1 MRTAMLRKTMLK
13 RWTGKLLLPGAAA
26 ALVLCCSFSQQ
37 RSVKAGTEADEAAAA
52 RHAFSE
58 KVAARYNFRFGKTLP
73 FLPSNATTDTGEFI
87 NPTSFYTADYCGHC
101 HQEAHQQWRESAHSN
116 SNRAP
121 WYLKN
126 VGLLNSE
133 KGIEFSRHCEGCHDP
148 IALVSGALTEG
159 APKKRPYDQDG
170 VTCTV
175 CHSIVKGDTRGTGS
189 YVMGI
194 PAVLVDD
201 EGKPITRMVSD
212 TEILTH
218 LDRHSKAVM
227 KDFYRTSEFCASC
240 HKAALPKALND
251 YKWQRAIFLYDEWQ
265 NSSFAK
271 QSPLPFY
278 TKDTV
283 STCQTCHMQREPVK
297 TTDYGAKKGMLA
309 SHRWL
314 GANTMVPKYY
324 GFDEQA
330 RRVVEFLQNNVFNV
344 DIFALEHGEQDSATS
359 ATDIA
364 SPVVQ
369 AQTGSEKPQALI
381 APLGLTSF
389 RIAPGELVTANVVI
403 QNKGIAHS
411 HVPEQRD
418 MYESWVAF
426 TVKDSTGKIIED
438 SGFIKPGGELD
449 ERAHSFTNRL
459 INVKGTLNARHEVWN
474 NRVVAYNNTIQSG
487 RSQLVRYSFHMPAS
501 GDVTITAT
509 VKYRRFDQ
517 HFIDFALSRGYQQ
530 PIVDMVSQT
539 RTIHVGDNA
548 PAPLSAA
555 EAKVENKEW
564 MRWNNYGIAL
574 LDAQQYAASVASF
587 QRVQKLRPDYA
598 DSYTNQAIVD
608 ILWEKYD
615 DARPS
620 LAKALSLAPGNARA
634 LYYRALVER
643 NEGNLDLAIEDLQ
656 AVAKAFPQSR
666 DAHRELGFSY
676 YQQHKYPLARAEYES
691 VQSIDPDDL
700 SAHYNLAILYR
711 RTGMKDKAA
720 IEAAKFADQKDDPT
734 ASTYALEYL
743 RNHNEIANESVVW
756 HVHELDAPAHTAPVV
771 APTSAN
777 MVGGGTQ

>member
-1 MRTAMLRKTMLK
+1 MHRAKDLK
-13 RWTGKLLLPGAAA
+13 RPTSRFLILSAA
-26 ALVLCCSFSQQ
+26 ALPVIFLAAWMANPH
-37 RSVKAGTEADEAAAA
+37 RAVKAGTEADEAAAA

-58 KVAARYNFRFGKTLP
+58 KASQKYNFRYGKEFP

-87 NPTSFYTADYCGHC
+87 SPKSFYTAEYCGHC
-101 HQEAHQQWRESAHSN
+101 HQEAHTQWRESAHSN
-116 SNRAP
+116 ANRAP
-121 WYLKN
+121 WYLRN
-126 VGLLNSE
+126 VGLLNTE

-170 VTCTV
+170 VTCSV
-175 CHSIVKGDTRGTGS
+175 CHSITKGDTRGTGS
-189 YVMGI
+189 YVMGV
-194 PAVLVDD
+194 PAVLVDED
-201 EGKPITRMVSD
+201 GKPITREVSD
-212 TEILTH
+212 AEILTH

-227 KDFYRTSEFCASC
+227 KDFYKTSEFCASC

-265 NSSFAK
+265 QSSFAK

-283 STCQTCHMQREPVK
+283 STCQTCHMQREPLK
-297 TTDYGAKKGMLA
+297 TTDYGAKKGQLA

-314 GANTMVPKYY
+314 GANTVVPKYY
-324 GFDEQA
+324 GFDDQA
-330 RRVVEFLQNNVFNV
+330 TRIVQFLQANVFNV
-344 DIFALEHGEQDSATS
+344 DIFALERGEEADVAAGISEAAPQTS
-359 ATDIA
+359 
-364 SPVVQ
+364 P
-369 AQTGSEKPQALI
+369 GKPQSLI

-389 RIAPGELVTANVVI
+389 KISPGELVTANVII

-426 TVKDSTGKIIED
+426 TVKDGTGKVIDD
-438 SGFIKPGGELD
+438 SGFIKNNGDLD

-459 INVKGTLNARHEVWN
+459 INVKGTLNGHHEVWD

-487 RSQLVRYSFHMPAS
+487 RSQLVRYSFHMPKTA
-501 GDVTITAT
+501 GGEVTVTAT
-509 VKYRRFDQ
+509 VKYRRFNQ
-517 HFIDFALSRGYQQ
+517 HFMDFGVNKNHYEM
-530 PIVDMVSQT
+530 PTVDMVSQS

-548 PAPLSAA
+548 ATSLSPA
-555 EAKVENKEW
+555 EAKLENKEW

-574 LDAQQYAASVASF
+574 LDAQQYAASVAAF

-598 DSYTNQAIVD
+598 DSFTNQAIVD

-620 LAKALSLAPGNARA
+620 LAKALTLAPGNARA

-643 NEGNLDLAIEDLQ
+643 NEGNLDLAIEDLKL
-656 AVAKAFPQSR
+656 VAKAFPQSR
-666 DAHRELGFSY
+666 DAHRELGFAY
-676 YQQHKYPLARAEYES
+676 YQQHKYPLARAEYEY

-711 RTGMKDKAA
+711 RLGIKDKAA

-743 RNHNEIANESVVW
+743 RSHNEIANESVVW
-756 HVHELDAPAHTAPVV
+756 HVHELDAPAQKVVPVV
-771 APTSAN
+771 APASGD
-777 MVGGGTQ
+777 MVGGGSQ

>member
-1 MRTAMLRKTMLK
+1 MKFKQKSAGRFLIASLAVLPVLGLVVWMTTAQRT
-13 RWTGKLLLPGAAA
+13 
-26 ALVLCCSFSQQ
+26 
-37 RSVKAGTEADEAAAA
+37 VKAGTEADEAAAA

-58 KVAARYNFRFGKTLP
+58 KAGAKYNFRYGKQFP
-73 FLPSNATTDTGEFI
+73 FLPSNAATDTGEFI
-87 NPTSFYTADYCGHC
+87 SPQSFYTAEYCGHC

-121 WYLKN
+121 WYLRN
-126 VGLLNSE
+126 VGLLNTE

-175 CHSIVKGDTRGTGS
+175 CHSIAKVDTRGTGS
-189 YVMGI
+189 YTMGV
-194 PAVLVDD
+194 PAVLVDED
-201 EGKPITRMVSD
+201 GKPITRQVTD
-212 TEILTH
+212 AEILTH

-227 KDFYRTSEFCASC
+227 KDFYRTSEFCSSC
-240 HKAALPKALND
+240 HKAALPRALND
-251 YKWQRAIFLYDEWQ
+251 YKWQRAISLYDEWQ

-278 TKDTV
+278 VKDSV
-283 STCQTCHMQREPVK
+283 STCQTCHMQREPLK
-297 TTDYGAKKGMLA
+297 LTDYGAKKGQLA

-314 GANTMVPKYY
+314 GANTIVPKYY
-324 GFDEQA
+324 GFSEQA
-330 RRVVEFLQNNVFNV
+330 TRIVQFLQANVFNV
-344 DIFALEHGEQDSATS
+344 DIFALETGDPADGVS
-359 ATDIA
+359 
-364 SPVVQ
+364 
-369 AQTGSEKPQALI
+369 AQTASAQPQSLI
-381 APLGLTSF
+381 APLGLTTF
-389 RIAPGELVTANVVI
+389 KTTPGELVTASVVI

-426 TVKDSTGKIIED
+426 TVKDASGKVLEE
-438 SGFIKPGGELD
+438 SGFIKPNGDLE

-459 INVKGTLNARHEVWN
+459 VNIKGTLNSEHQVWN

-487 RSQLVRYSFHMPAS
+487 RSQLIRYSFHMPSAAT
-501 GDVTITAT
+501 GDVTLTAT

-517 HFIDFALSRGYQQ
+517 HFMDFGVNKHYEQ
-530 PIVDMVSQT
+530 PIVDMVSQS
-539 RTIHVGDNA
+539 RVIHIGDNP
-548 PAPLSAA
+548 PAPLAPA

-574 LDAQQYAASVASF
+574 LDAQQYAASVAAF
-587 QRVQKLRPDYA
+587 QHVQKLRPDYA

-620 LAKALSLAPGNARA
+620 LAKALTLAPGNARA

-643 NEGNLDLAIEDLQ
+643 NEGNLDLAIADLQ

-676 YQQHKYPLARAEYES
+676 YQQHKYPLARAEYEY

-700 SAHYNLAILYR
+700 AAHYNLAILYR
-711 RTGMKDKAA
+711 RLGMKDKAA
-720 IEAAKFADQKDDPT
+720 IQAATFADQKDDPT

-743 RNHNEIANESVVW
+743 RGHNEIANESVAW
-756 HVHELDAPAHTAPVV
+756 HVHELDGPMHPATGAPSISGDMA
-771 APTSAN
+771 
-777 MVGGGTQ
+777 GGGSQ